1 MEYYSATNNPRWE
14 YYTAKIHE
22 TLKSPRIKDFLDAET
37 KTEENSTDNKQNFEN
52 NKEENHEDN
61 LNHNQETVK
70 ILQKNEET
78 SPETITENSKSKS
91 IDDPLH
97 KNESQGQK
105 IEIIADE
112 NIPIDYS
119 DDEEDEE
126 DS

>member
-1 MEYYSATNNPRWE
+1 M
-14 YYTAKIHE
+14 
-22 TLKSPRIKDFLDAET
+22 DAET
-37 KTEENSTDNKQNFEN
+37 KTEENSTDKKPNFEN
-52 NKEENHEDN
+52 NKEEKHEEN
-61 LNHNQETVK
+61 LNHNPETVK
-70 ILQKNEET
+70 ILQKNEEN
-78 SPETITENSKSKS
+78 PLETITEKCKAIS

>member
-1 MEYYSATNNPRWE
+1 
-14 YYTAKIHE
+14 
-22 TLKSPRIKDFLDAET
+22 LDAET